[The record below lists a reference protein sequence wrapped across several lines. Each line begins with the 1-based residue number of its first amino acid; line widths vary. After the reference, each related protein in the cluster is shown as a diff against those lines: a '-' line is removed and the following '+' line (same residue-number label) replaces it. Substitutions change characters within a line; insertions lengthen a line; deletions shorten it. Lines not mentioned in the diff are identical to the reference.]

1 VRFGPFELDQAT
13 GELYRDGRRIRVQE
27 QPRQVLVALLE
38 RPGELVTR
46 EDLRERLWKSDTFV
60 DFERGLNTAVK
71 KARQALGD
79 SAEAPQF
86 IETLARRG
94 YRFIARVEPPEAA
107 PDAGVPSPA
116 GSIGTPVTSQ
126 AARWDRRPALATAA
140 VGLAVVCA
148 AAIWIAQRA
157 PAAHDSW
164 PPPHARAAQL
174 AVMPLRVLT
183 ESAQDS
189 AYLGVGMADAITT
202 RLANARQIAVRPT
215 SAVLPFKDAQSDL
228 ARIASSL
235 GVHHLLMGTIQPG
248 DQTIRISVQLV
259 NAEGVAVWARQFDE
273 PRAGLHQLQDRV
285 AEQVVAALRVELS
298 PPERARLHARY
309 TRNPD
314 AYDLYLRGRSLL
326 VSYSEQ
332 NMREAI
338 GYFERALGVDPEY
351 ALARAGLAVGTAW
364 FSVRYAYETDAL
376 AWGKRADEEARRA
389 LEQDP
394 SLADAHL
401 AIASAAGTLY
411 GGFDWATVLDRSAKA
426 LALDPSLDLAHVARM
441 RALSHF
447 GLIDEARAEARL
459 ARALNPSPN
468 SEAAR
473 LEAAMHLFS
482 GEFPVAAQQAA
493 ELLQRTE
500 MPAIRQ
506 YLGLARFYT
515 GDVAGAR
522 EMLAAATRNGHPDVR
537 AQASLASVEA
547 AAGLSDQ
554 ARARATAI
562 GRGSY
567 MDHHV
572 AYSLGAAFAQL
583 GDVESS
589 LRWLEQAGDTGF
601 PCYSWFKR
609 DRLLDPVRQQP
620 GFVRL
625 LARLRDAH
633 GHARRFQLLAP
644 GSRLPANEK
653 LEAGSQPGGVYFR

>member
-1 VRFGPFELDQAT
+1 
-13 GELYRDGRRIRVQE
+13 
-27 QPRQVLVALLE
+27 
-38 RPGELVTR
+38 
-46 EDLRERLWKSDTFV
+46 
-60 DFERGLNTAVK
+60 
-71 KARQALGD
+71 
-79 SAEAPQF
+79 
-86 IETLARRG
+86 
-94 YRFIARVEPPEAA
+94 
-107 PDAGVPSPA
+107 
-116 GSIGTPVTSQ
+116 
-126 AARWDRRPALATAA
+126 
-140 VGLAVVCA
+140 
-148 AAIWIAQRA
+148 
-157 PAAHDSW
+157 
-164 PPPHARAAQL
+164 
-174 AVMPLRVLT
+174 
-183 ESAQDS
+183 
-189 AYLGVGMADAITT
+189 MADAITT

-248 DQTIRISVQLV
+248 DQTIRVSVQLV

-338 GYFERALGVDPEY
+338 GYFERALVVDPEY

-364 FSVRYAYETDAL
+364 FSVRYAYEPDAL
-376 AWGKRADEEARRA
+376 AWGKRADVEARRA

-411 GGFDWATVLDRSAKA
+411 GGFDWATVLDRSARA

-473 LEAAMHLFS
+473 LEAAIHLYS
-482 GEFPVAAQQAA
+482 GEFTVAAQQAA

-500 MPAIRQ
+500 MPAVRQ

-547 AAGLSDQ
+547 ATGLRDQ

-562 GRGSY
+562 ARGSY

-583 GDVESS
+583 GDVGSS
-589 LRWLEQAGDTGF
+589 LKWLEQAADTGF
-601 PCYSWFKR
+601 SCYSWFER
-609 DRLLDPVRQQP
+609 DTLLDPMRQQP

-633 GHARRFQLLAP
+633 GQARRFQLLAP
-644 GSRLPANEK
+644 GSPS
-653 LEAGSQPGGVYFR
+653 G